1 MKNKGEFRSVI
12 KHGLVQVA
20 VATRVYLDT
29 HELEDGD
36 SEELSNMLA
45 DELESSVHEVLSL
58 NREDFARLV
67 DIEAIGAEACQ
78 RAIEEAIKKDGE
90 PTHIC

>member
-1 MKNKGEFRSVI
+1 MRDKGEFRSVI

-36 SEELSNMLA
+36 TDEISKMLA
-45 DELESSVHEVLSL
+45 DEMESSVHEILFL

-67 DIEAIGAEACQ
+67 DIETIGAEACQ